1 MPAKENIQT
10 RWSDRSRIF
19 GLPITF
25 TKYSMSDDRIFCEK
39 GLLNMKFEEILLYRV
54 RDISMK
60 ITLGQR
66 IFGVGSILLQSSD
79 KTAPVLEI
87 KNVKNPRQVKE
98 MIHQQVEQ
106 VKEQRRMR
114 FGEDID
120 FSIRL
125 FKGGYKV
132 CLFPSAWVYHK
143 RRTDWRKFY
152 RQVYNFGIARI
163 NLYKK
168 YPDSLKVVHLLPA
181 VFTLG
186 CLVLLLGAL
195 VCPWALLPLVLYALL
210 IGIDASRANRSLR
223 IGALAIFASF
233 IQLLG
238 YGCGFLVAFWRRI
251 VRGKDEFSAFQ
262 KTFYK

>member
-1 MPAKENIQT
+1 MPAKENIKT

-114 FGEDID
+114 FGEVLEDPTDDMPD
-120 FSIRL
+120 FL
-125 FKGGYKV
+125 
-132 CLFPSAWVYHK
+132 
-143 RRTDWRKFY
+143 
-152 RQVYNFGIARI
+152 
-163 NLYKK
+163 
-168 YPDSLKVVHLLPA
+168 
-181 VFTLG
+181 
-186 CLVLLLGAL
+186 
-195 VCPWALLPLVLYALL
+195 
-210 IGIDASRANRSLR
+210 
-223 IGALAIFASF
+223 
-233 IQLLG
+233 
-238 YGCGFLVAFWRRI
+238 
-251 VRGKDEFSAFQ
+251 E
-262 KTFYK
+262 

>member
-114 FGEDID
+114 LGEVLEDPTDDMPD
-120 FSIRL
+120 FL
-125 FKGGYKV
+125 
-132 CLFPSAWVYHK
+132 
-143 RRTDWRKFY
+143 
-152 RQVYNFGIARI
+152 
-163 NLYKK
+163 
-168 YPDSLKVVHLLPA
+168 
-181 VFTLG
+181 
-186 CLVLLLGAL
+186 
-195 VCPWALLPLVLYALL
+195 
-210 IGIDASRANRSLR
+210 
-223 IGALAIFASF
+223 
-233 IQLLG
+233 
-238 YGCGFLVAFWRRI
+238 
-251 VRGKDEFSAFQ
+251 E
-262 KTFYK
+262 

>member
-114 FGEDID
+114 FGEILEDPTDDMPD
-120 FSIRL
+120 FL
-125 FKGGYKV
+125 
-132 CLFPSAWVYHK
+132 
-143 RRTDWRKFY
+143 
-152 RQVYNFGIARI
+152 
-163 NLYKK
+163 
-168 YPDSLKVVHLLPA
+168 
-181 VFTLG
+181 
-186 CLVLLLGAL
+186 
-195 VCPWALLPLVLYALL
+195 
-210 IGIDASRANRSLR
+210 
-223 IGALAIFASF
+223 
-233 IQLLG
+233 
-238 YGCGFLVAFWRRI
+238 
-251 VRGKDEFSAFQ
+251 E
-262 KTFYK
+262 

>member
-1 MPAKENIQT
+1 MPAIENIQT

-114 FGEDID
+114 FGEVLEDPTDDMPD
-120 FSIRL
+120 FL
-125 FKGGYKV
+125 
-132 CLFPSAWVYHK
+132 
-143 RRTDWRKFY
+143 
-152 RQVYNFGIARI
+152 
-163 NLYKK
+163 
-168 YPDSLKVVHLLPA
+168 
-181 VFTLG
+181 
-186 CLVLLLGAL
+186 
-195 VCPWALLPLVLYALL
+195 
-210 IGIDASRANRSLR
+210 
-223 IGALAIFASF
+223 
-233 IQLLG
+233 
-238 YGCGFLVAFWRRI
+238 
-251 VRGKDEFSAFQ
+251 E
-262 KTFYK
+262 

>member
-25 TKYSMSDDRIFCEK
+25 TKYSMSDDRIFCQK
-39 GLLNMKFEEILLYRV
+39 GLLNMRFEEILLYRV

-114 FGEDID
+114 FGEVLEDPTDDMPD
-120 FSIRL
+120 FL
-125 FKGGYKV
+125 
-132 CLFPSAWVYHK
+132 
-143 RRTDWRKFY
+143 
-152 RQVYNFGIARI
+152 
-163 NLYKK
+163 
-168 YPDSLKVVHLLPA
+168 
-181 VFTLG
+181 
-186 CLVLLLGAL
+186 
-195 VCPWALLPLVLYALL
+195 
-210 IGIDASRANRSLR
+210 
-223 IGALAIFASF
+223 
-233 IQLLG
+233 
-238 YGCGFLVAFWRRI
+238 
-251 VRGKDEFSAFQ
+251 E
-262 KTFYK
+262 

>member
-87 KNVKNPRQVKE
+87 KTVKHPRQVKE

-114 FGEDID
+114 FGEVLEDPTDDMPD
-120 FSIRL
+120 FL
-125 FKGGYKV
+125 
-132 CLFPSAWVYHK
+132 
-143 RRTDWRKFY
+143 
-152 RQVYNFGIARI
+152 
-163 NLYKK
+163 
-168 YPDSLKVVHLLPA
+168 
-181 VFTLG
+181 
-186 CLVLLLGAL
+186 
-195 VCPWALLPLVLYALL
+195 
-210 IGIDASRANRSLR
+210 
-223 IGALAIFASF
+223 
-233 IQLLG
+233 
-238 YGCGFLVAFWRRI
+238 
-251 VRGKDEFSAFQ
+251 E
-262 KTFYK
+262 

>member
-114 FGEDID
+114 FGEVLEDPTVDMPD
-120 FSIRL
+120 FL
-125 FKGGYKV
+125 
-132 CLFPSAWVYHK
+132 
-143 RRTDWRKFY
+143 
-152 RQVYNFGIARI
+152 
-163 NLYKK
+163 
-168 YPDSLKVVHLLPA
+168 
-181 VFTLG
+181 
-186 CLVLLLGAL
+186 
-195 VCPWALLPLVLYALL
+195 
-210 IGIDASRANRSLR
+210 
-223 IGALAIFASF
+223 
-233 IQLLG
+233 
-238 YGCGFLVAFWRRI
+238 
-251 VRGKDEFSAFQ
+251 E
-262 KTFYK
+262 

>member
-114 FGEDID
+114 FGEVLEDPTDDMPD
-120 FSIRL
+120 FL
-125 FKGGYKV
+125 
-132 CLFPSAWVYHK
+132 
-143 RRTDWRKFY
+143 
-152 RQVYNFGIARI
+152 Q
-163 NLYKK
+163 
-168 YPDSLKVVHLLPA
+168 
-181 VFTLG
+181 
-186 CLVLLLGAL
+186 
-195 VCPWALLPLVLYALL
+195 
-210 IGIDASRANRSLR
+210 
-223 IGALAIFASF
+223 
-233 IQLLG
+233 
-238 YGCGFLVAFWRRI
+238 
-251 VRGKDEFSAFQ
+251 
-262 KTFYK
+262 

>member
-66 IFGVGSILLQSSD
+66 IFGVGSLLLQSSD

-114 FGEDID
+114 FGEVLEDPTDDMPD
-120 FSIRL
+120 FL
-125 FKGGYKV
+125 
-132 CLFPSAWVYHK
+132 
-143 RRTDWRKFY
+143 
-152 RQVYNFGIARI
+152 
-163 NLYKK
+163 
-168 YPDSLKVVHLLPA
+168 
-181 VFTLG
+181 
-186 CLVLLLGAL
+186 
-195 VCPWALLPLVLYALL
+195 
-210 IGIDASRANRSLR
+210 
-223 IGALAIFASF
+223 
-233 IQLLG
+233 
-238 YGCGFLVAFWRRI
+238 
-251 VRGKDEFSAFQ
+251 E
-262 KTFYK
+262 

>member
-1 MPAKENIQT
+1 MPAKENIQA

-19 GLPITF
+19 GLPVTF

-114 FGEDID
+114 FGEVLEDPTDDMPD
-120 FSIRL
+120 FL
-125 FKGGYKV
+125 
-132 CLFPSAWVYHK
+132 
-143 RRTDWRKFY
+143 
-152 RQVYNFGIARI
+152 
-163 NLYKK
+163 
-168 YPDSLKVVHLLPA
+168 
-181 VFTLG
+181 
-186 CLVLLLGAL
+186 
-195 VCPWALLPLVLYALL
+195 
-210 IGIDASRANRSLR
+210 
-223 IGALAIFASF
+223 
-233 IQLLG
+233 
-238 YGCGFLVAFWRRI
+238 
-251 VRGKDEFSAFQ
+251 E
-262 KTFYK
+262 

>member
-10 RWSDRSRIF
+10 RWSDRSSIF

-114 FGEDID
+114 FGEVLEDPTDDMPD
-120 FSIRL
+120 FL
-125 FKGGYKV
+125 
-132 CLFPSAWVYHK
+132 
-143 RRTDWRKFY
+143 
-152 RQVYNFGIARI
+152 
-163 NLYKK
+163 
-168 YPDSLKVVHLLPA
+168 
-181 VFTLG
+181 
-186 CLVLLLGAL
+186 
-195 VCPWALLPLVLYALL
+195 
-210 IGIDASRANRSLR
+210 
-223 IGALAIFASF
+223 
-233 IQLLG
+233 
-238 YGCGFLVAFWRRI
+238 
-251 VRGKDEFSAFQ
+251 E
-262 KTFYK
+262 

>member
-114 FGEDID
+114 FGEVLEDPTGDMPD
-120 FSIRL
+120 FL
-125 FKGGYKV
+125 
-132 CLFPSAWVYHK
+132 
-143 RRTDWRKFY
+143 
-152 RQVYNFGIARI
+152 
-163 NLYKK
+163 
-168 YPDSLKVVHLLPA
+168 
-181 VFTLG
+181 
-186 CLVLLLGAL
+186 
-195 VCPWALLPLVLYALL
+195 
-210 IGIDASRANRSLR
+210 
-223 IGALAIFASF
+223 
-233 IQLLG
+233 
-238 YGCGFLVAFWRRI
+238 
-251 VRGKDEFSAFQ
+251 E
-262 KTFYK
+262 

>member
-98 MIHQQVEQ
+98 VIHQQVEQ

-114 FGEDID
+114 FGEVLEDPTDDMPD
-120 FSIRL
+120 FL
-125 FKGGYKV
+125 
-132 CLFPSAWVYHK
+132 
-143 RRTDWRKFY
+143 
-152 RQVYNFGIARI
+152 
-163 NLYKK
+163 
-168 YPDSLKVVHLLPA
+168 
-181 VFTLG
+181 
-186 CLVLLLGAL
+186 
-195 VCPWALLPLVLYALL
+195 
-210 IGIDASRANRSLR
+210 
-223 IGALAIFASF
+223 
-233 IQLLG
+233 
-238 YGCGFLVAFWRRI
+238 
-251 VRGKDEFSAFQ
+251 E
-262 KTFYK
+262 

>member
-98 MIHQQVEQ
+98 MIQQQVEQ

-114 FGEDID
+114 FGEVLEDPTDDMPD
-120 FSIRL
+120 FL
-125 FKGGYKV
+125 
-132 CLFPSAWVYHK
+132 
-143 RRTDWRKFY
+143 
-152 RQVYNFGIARI
+152 
-163 NLYKK
+163 
-168 YPDSLKVVHLLPA
+168 
-181 VFTLG
+181 
-186 CLVLLLGAL
+186 
-195 VCPWALLPLVLYALL
+195 
-210 IGIDASRANRSLR
+210 
-223 IGALAIFASF
+223 
-233 IQLLG
+233 
-238 YGCGFLVAFWRRI
+238 
-251 VRGKDEFSAFQ
+251 E
-262 KTFYK
+262 

>member
-1 MPAKENIQT
+1 MPAKEKIQP

-25 TKYSMSDDRIFCEK
+25 TNYSMSDDRIFCEK

-114 FGEDID
+114 FGEVLEDPTDDMPD
-120 FSIRL
+120 FL
-125 FKGGYKV
+125 
-132 CLFPSAWVYHK
+132 
-143 RRTDWRKFY
+143 
-152 RQVYNFGIARI
+152 
-163 NLYKK
+163 
-168 YPDSLKVVHLLPA
+168 
-181 VFTLG
+181 
-186 CLVLLLGAL
+186 
-195 VCPWALLPLVLYALL
+195 
-210 IGIDASRANRSLR
+210 
-223 IGALAIFASF
+223 
-233 IQLLG
+233 
-238 YGCGFLVAFWRRI
+238 
-251 VRGKDEFSAFQ
+251 E
-262 KTFYK
+262 

>member
-39 GLLNMKFEEILLYRV
+39 GLLNMKLEEILLYRV

-114 FGEDID
+114 FGEVLEDPTDDMPD
-120 FSIRL
+120 FL
-125 FKGGYKV
+125 
-132 CLFPSAWVYHK
+132 
-143 RRTDWRKFY
+143 
-152 RQVYNFGIARI
+152 
-163 NLYKK
+163 
-168 YPDSLKVVHLLPA
+168 
-181 VFTLG
+181 
-186 CLVLLLGAL
+186 
-195 VCPWALLPLVLYALL
+195 
-210 IGIDASRANRSLR
+210 
-223 IGALAIFASF
+223 
-233 IQLLG
+233 
-238 YGCGFLVAFWRRI
+238 
-251 VRGKDEFSAFQ
+251 E
-262 KTFYK
+262 

>member
-114 FGEDID
+114 FGEVLEAPTDDMPD
-120 FSIRL
+120 FL
-125 FKGGYKV
+125 
-132 CLFPSAWVYHK
+132 
-143 RRTDWRKFY
+143 
-152 RQVYNFGIARI
+152 
-163 NLYKK
+163 
-168 YPDSLKVVHLLPA
+168 
-181 VFTLG
+181 
-186 CLVLLLGAL
+186 
-195 VCPWALLPLVLYALL
+195 
-210 IGIDASRANRSLR
+210 
-223 IGALAIFASF
+223 
-233 IQLLG
+233 
-238 YGCGFLVAFWRRI
+238 
-251 VRGKDEFSAFQ
+251 E
-262 KTFYK
+262 

>member
-106 VKEQRRMR
+106 VKE
-114 FGEDID
+114 
-120 FSIRL
+120 
-125 FKGGYKV
+125 
-132 CLFPSAWVYHK
+132 
-143 RRTDWRKFY
+143 
-152 RQVYNFGIARI
+152 
-163 NLYKK
+163 
-168 YPDSLKVVHLLPA
+168 
-181 VFTLG
+181 
-186 CLVLLLGAL
+186 
-195 VCPWALLPLVLYALL
+195 
-210 IGIDASRANRSLR
+210 
-223 IGALAIFASF
+223 
-233 IQLLG
+233 
-238 YGCGFLVAFWRRI
+238 
-251 VRGKDEFSAFQ
+251 
-262 KTFYK
+262 

>member
-114 FGEDID
+114 FGEVLEDPTHDMPD
-120 FSIRL
+120 FL
-125 FKGGYKV
+125 
-132 CLFPSAWVYHK
+132 
-143 RRTDWRKFY
+143 
-152 RQVYNFGIARI
+152 
-163 NLYKK
+163 
-168 YPDSLKVVHLLPA
+168 
-181 VFTLG
+181 
-186 CLVLLLGAL
+186 
-195 VCPWALLPLVLYALL
+195 
-210 IGIDASRANRSLR
+210 
-223 IGALAIFASF
+223 
-233 IQLLG
+233 
-238 YGCGFLVAFWRRI
+238 
-251 VRGKDEFSAFQ
+251 E
-262 KTFYK
+262 

>member
-39 GLLNMKFEEILLYRV
+39 GLLNMKFDEILLYRV

-114 FGEDID
+114 FGEVLEDPTDDMPD
-120 FSIRL
+120 FL
-125 FKGGYKV
+125 
-132 CLFPSAWVYHK
+132 
-143 RRTDWRKFY
+143 
-152 RQVYNFGIARI
+152 
-163 NLYKK
+163 
-168 YPDSLKVVHLLPA
+168 
-181 VFTLG
+181 
-186 CLVLLLGAL
+186 
-195 VCPWALLPLVLYALL
+195 
-210 IGIDASRANRSLR
+210 
-223 IGALAIFASF
+223 
-233 IQLLG
+233 
-238 YGCGFLVAFWRRI
+238 
-251 VRGKDEFSAFQ
+251 E
-262 KTFYK
+262 

>member
-39 GLLNMKFEEILLYRV
+39 GLLNMKFEEILRYRV

-114 FGEDID
+114 FGEVLEDPTDDMPD
-120 FSIRL
+120 FL
-125 FKGGYKV
+125 
-132 CLFPSAWVYHK
+132 
-143 RRTDWRKFY
+143 
-152 RQVYNFGIARI
+152 
-163 NLYKK
+163 
-168 YPDSLKVVHLLPA
+168 
-181 VFTLG
+181 
-186 CLVLLLGAL
+186 
-195 VCPWALLPLVLYALL
+195 
-210 IGIDASRANRSLR
+210 
-223 IGALAIFASF
+223 
-233 IQLLG
+233 
-238 YGCGFLVAFWRRI
+238 
-251 VRGKDEFSAFQ
+251 E
-262 KTFYK
+262 

>member
-25 TKYSMSDDRIFCEK
+25 TKYSMSDDRIFCQK

-79 KTAPVLEI
+79 KTAPVPEI

-114 FGEDID
+114 FGEVLEDPTDDMPD
-120 FSIRL
+120 FL
-125 FKGGYKV
+125 
-132 CLFPSAWVYHK
+132 
-143 RRTDWRKFY
+143 
-152 RQVYNFGIARI
+152 
-163 NLYKK
+163 
-168 YPDSLKVVHLLPA
+168 
-181 VFTLG
+181 
-186 CLVLLLGAL
+186 
-195 VCPWALLPLVLYALL
+195 
-210 IGIDASRANRSLR
+210 
-223 IGALAIFASF
+223 
-233 IQLLG
+233 
-238 YGCGFLVAFWRRI
+238 
-251 VRGKDEFSAFQ
+251 E
-262 KTFYK
+262 

>member
-98 MIHQQVEQ
+98 
-106 VKEQRRMR
+106 QRRMR
-114 FGEDID
+114 FGEVLEDPTDDMPD
-120 FSIRL
+120 FL
-125 FKGGYKV
+125 
-132 CLFPSAWVYHK
+132 
-143 RRTDWRKFY
+143 
-152 RQVYNFGIARI
+152 
-163 NLYKK
+163 
-168 YPDSLKVVHLLPA
+168 
-181 VFTLG
+181 
-186 CLVLLLGAL
+186 
-195 VCPWALLPLVLYALL
+195 
-210 IGIDASRANRSLR
+210 
-223 IGALAIFASF
+223 
-233 IQLLG
+233 
-238 YGCGFLVAFWRRI
+238 
-251 VRGKDEFSAFQ
+251 E
-262 KTFYK
+262 

>member
-25 TKYSMSDDRIFCEK
+25 TKYSMSDDRIFCER

-87 KNVKNPRQVKE
+87 KNVKHPRQVKE

-114 FGEDID
+114 FGEVLEDPTDDMPD
-120 FSIRL
+120 FL
-125 FKGGYKV
+125 
-132 CLFPSAWVYHK
+132 
-143 RRTDWRKFY
+143 
-152 RQVYNFGIARI
+152 
-163 NLYKK
+163 
-168 YPDSLKVVHLLPA
+168 
-181 VFTLG
+181 
-186 CLVLLLGAL
+186 
-195 VCPWALLPLVLYALL
+195 
-210 IGIDASRANRSLR
+210 
-223 IGALAIFASF
+223 
-233 IQLLG
+233 
-238 YGCGFLVAFWRRI
+238 
-251 VRGKDEFSAFQ
+251 E
-262 KTFYK
+262 

>member
-87 KNVKNPRQVKE
+87 TNVKNPRQVKE

-106 VKEQRRMR
+106 VKEQRRIR
-114 FGEDID
+114 FGEVLEDPTDDMPD
-120 FSIRL
+120 FL
-125 FKGGYKV
+125 
-132 CLFPSAWVYHK
+132 
-143 RRTDWRKFY
+143 
-152 RQVYNFGIARI
+152 
-163 NLYKK
+163 
-168 YPDSLKVVHLLPA
+168 
-181 VFTLG
+181 
-186 CLVLLLGAL
+186 
-195 VCPWALLPLVLYALL
+195 
-210 IGIDASRANRSLR
+210 
-223 IGALAIFASF
+223 
-233 IQLLG
+233 
-238 YGCGFLVAFWRRI
+238 
-251 VRGKDEFSAFQ
+251 E
-262 KTFYK
+262 